1 MRSGNRRGQSLLENA
16 LVLIVLAT
24 FLVGILDFGQFLYFH
39 QSLAERARAAA
50 RYGAVNPTDKT
61 GIQNVAVYNDPIGA
75 ASGAAPLLPNLTIA
89 MIAVCLPGE
98 VSCTDPGQGPDSR
111 VTVTISRYQ
120 MASYNLV
127 IPRSFTNKPITVSLP
142 SETPFS

>member
-1 MRSGNRRGQSLLENA
+1 MRFGSRRGQSLLENA

-24 FLVGILDFGQFLYFH
+24 FLIGILDFGQYLYFH

-61 GIQNVAVYNDPIGA
+61 GIQNVAVYNDPKGA
-75 ASGAAPLLPNLTIA
+75 ANGAAPLLPNLTTA

-98 VSCTDPGQGPDSR
+98 ASCADPATGPDSR
-111 VTVTISRYQ
+111 VTVTISGYR
-120 MASYNLV
+120 MATFNLV
-127 IPRSFTNKPITVSLP
+127 IPRSFTNKPITASLP
-142 SETPFS
+142 SEAPFS